1 MISSLSTFF
10 ILIFGFNSSRV
21 FQYRFDRINNCIKV
35 YSAMA
40 TSHSIGYSGGSG
52 FSFLNR
58 VHAREIY
65 CEKNLF
71 HDIVNIGRLEIRL
84 SDNFSQGLED

>member
-1 MISSLSTFF
+1 
-10 ILIFGFNSSRV
+10 
-21 FQYRFDRINNCIKV
+21 
-35 YSAMA
+35 MA